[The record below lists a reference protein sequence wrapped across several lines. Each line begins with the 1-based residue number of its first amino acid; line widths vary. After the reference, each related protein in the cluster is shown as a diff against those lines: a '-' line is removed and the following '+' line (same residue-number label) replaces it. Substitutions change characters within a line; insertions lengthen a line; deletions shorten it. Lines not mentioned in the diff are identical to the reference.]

1 MNEKDNMQMRNMMK
15 EMIRLKIKPN
25 FAALGREYGCDYR
38 TAKIKYLEELSKE
51 KGIEPTIKI
60 RKHIIDEYK
69 DIIINKLETIP
80 GITAYSIYYFLKVE
94 KNYKGSYETIKKFV
108 KEKKDFDFDYQPSI
122 NKNVITDLATLRFI
136 EEKKNVLFMGN
147 PGVGKT
153 HLATALGIE
162 AAKKRNSV
170 YFISCNDLITN
181 LSNAFKENRLES
193 KIKFYCKYRLLIID
207 EIGYLPI
214 TREEANMFFQLIAKK
229 YENKP
234 TIITTNQPF
243 SKWGEVFGDTTIAS
257 AIIDRLVHHSVIMN
271 IKGKSYRIKDLVQE
285 DFNEEKSS

>member
-1 MNEKDNMQMRNMMK
+1 
-15 EMIRLKIKPN
+15 L
-25 FAALGREYGCDYR
+25 
-38 TAKIKYLEELSKE
+38 
-51 KGIEPTIKI
+51 
-60 RKHIIDEYK
+60 
-69 DIIINKLETIP
+69 
-80 GITAYSIYYFLKVE
+80 
-94 KNYKGSYETIKKFV
+94 
-108 KEKKDFDFDYQPSI
+108 
-122 NKNVITDLATLRFI
+122 
-136 EEKKNVLFMGN
+136 GN
-147 PGVGKT
+147 PGVSKT

-214 TREEANMFFQLIAKK
+214 TKDEANMFFQLIAKR

-234 TIITTNQPF
+234 TIITKNQPF
-243 SKWGEVFGDTTIAS
+243 SKWGEVFGDTTIAA
-257 AIIDRLVHHSVIMN
+257 AIIDRPVHHSIIMN

-285 DFNEEKSS
+285 DFNEEKKVAKSYKLTLPKTYKTFYQKPTKNIDIYNPYSYPYPRMSLIIIRFQFDYILIFI

>member
-1 MNEKDNMQMRNMMK
+1 MLNETCNILNDLGLYG
-15 EMIRLKIKPN
+15 LKNNLSNEI
-25 FAALGREYGCDYR
+25 DYV
-38 TAKIKYLEELSKE
+38 TNNNITFLEGLN
-51 KGIEPTIKI
+51 
-60 RKHIIDEYK
+60 H
-69 DIIINKLETIP
+69 
-80 GITAYSIYYFLKVE
+80 FLKNEVKYRE
-94 KNYKGSYETIKKFV
+94 INRAEVNIKVAHFPYL
-108 KEKKDFDFDYQPSI
+108 KEIKDFDFDYQPSI
-122 NKNVITDLATLRFI
+122 NEEVIKDLSTLRLI
-136 EEKKNVLFMGN
+136 EEKKNILFMGS

-193 KIKFYCKYRLLIID
+193 KIKFYCKYKLLIID

-214 TREEANMFFQLIAKK
+214 TKDEANMFFQLIAKR

-234 TIITTNQPF
+234 VIITTNQPF
-243 SKWGEVFGDTTIAS
+243 SKWGEVFGNTTIAA
-257 AIIDRLVHHSVIMN
+257 AIVDRLVHHSVIIN

-285 DFNEEKSS
+285 DFEDKKSS

>member
-1 MNEKDNMQMRNMMK
+1 MLNETSNILNDLGLYG
-15 EMIRLKIKPN
+15 LKN
-25 FAALGREYGCDYR
+25 N
-38 TAKIKYLEELSKE
+38 LSKE
-51 KGIEPTIKI
+51 
-60 RKHIIDEYK
+60 IDYVTNNN
-69 DIIINKLETIP
+69 ITFLE
-80 GITAYSIYYFLKVE
+80 GLNHFLKNEVKYRE
-94 KNYKGSYETIKKFV
+94 INRAEANIKVAHFHYL
-108 KEKKDFDFDYQPSI
+108 KEIKDFDFDYQPSI
-122 NKNVITDLATLRFI
+122 NEEVIKDLSTLRFI
-136 EEKKNVLFMGN
+136 EEKKNILFMGS

-193 KIKFYCKYRLLIID
+193 KIKFYCKYKLLIID

-214 TREEANMFFQLIAKK
+214 TKDEANMFFQLIAKR

-234 TIITTNQPF
+234 TIITTNQSF
-243 SKWGEVFGDTTIAS
+243 SKWGEVFGDTTIAA
-257 AIIDRLVHHSVIMN
+257 AIVDRLVHHSVIIN

-285 DFNEEKSS
+285 YFEDKKSS

>member
-1 MNEKDNMQMRNMMK
+1 MLNETSNILNDLGLYG
-15 EMIRLKIKPN
+15 LKN
-25 FAALGREYGCDYR
+25 N
-38 TAKIKYLEELSKE
+38 LSKE
-51 KGIEPTIKI
+51 
-60 RKHIIDEYK
+60 IDYVTNNN
-69 DIIINKLETIP
+69 ITFLE
-80 GITAYSIYYFLKVE
+80 GLNHFLKNEVKYRE
-94 KNYKGSYETIKKFV
+94 INRAEANIKVAHFPYL
-108 KEKKDFDFDYQPSI
+108 KELKDFDFDYQPSI
-122 NKNVITDLATLRFI
+122 NEEVIKDLSTLRFI
-136 EEKKNVLFMGN
+136 EEKKNILFMGS

-193 KIKFYCKYRLLIID
+193 KIKFYCKYKLLIID

-214 TREEANMFFQLIAKK
+214 TKDEANMFFQLIAKR

-234 TIITTNQPF
+234 TIITTNQSF
-243 SKWGEVFGDTTIAS
+243 SKWGEVFGDTTIAA
-257 AIIDRLVHHSVIMN
+257 AIVDRLVHHSVIIN

-285 DFNEEKSS
+285 YFEDKKSS